1 MKINTDIIIDK
12 EMLLRHFPQ
21 HTEEDVQEALKTSKI
36 EMLYG
41 LLQWTSLAKNRQIQ
55 LDEALQRVETVEA
68 RHKRE
73 VERYDKLYEHHHYHD
88 TIHDRKF
95 EFIWH
100 NILSDEDRE
109 FLVEEFKDSHY
120 NEVNSKGTIKF

>member
-1 MKINTDIIIDK
+1 
-12 EMLLRHFPQ
+12 
-21 HTEEDVQEALKTSKI
+21 
-36 EMLYG
+36 
-41 LLQWTSLAKNRQIQ
+41 
-55 LDEALQRVETVEA
+55 
-68 RHKRE
+68 
-73 VERYDKLYEHHHYHD
+73 LYEHHHYHD